1 MRPSLN
7 ATLVAGLFHA
17 AASPGI
23 TQSAEAIARRGISV
37 PSRPSG
43 CRRPALGTPAPSK
56 GKVRGN
62 YPFRAGPL
70 TLSVNPAMPSYLVE
84 SYHPQGRS
92 AALPEA
98 AARARRAA
106 QGLRAEGKQVRYLR
120 SALLPGD
127 ELCLHLFEADS
138 ATLVSQ
144 ASERAGIS
152 PERVVETVLGP
163 DSPRQQSK
171 EGP

>member
-1 MRPSLN
+1 
-7 ATLVAGLFHA
+7 
-17 AASPGI
+17 
-23 TQSAEAIARRGISV
+23 
-37 PSRPSG
+37 
-43 CRRPALGTPAPSK
+43 
-56 GKVRGN
+56 
-62 YPFRAGPL
+62 
-70 TLSVNPAMPSYLVE
+70 MPSYLVE

-106 QGLRAEGKQVRYLR
+106 QSLWAEGKRIRYVR

-163 DSPRQQSK
+163 DSSANNQRR
-171 EGP
+171 GP

>member
-1 MRPSLN
+1 
-7 ATLVAGLFHA
+7 
-17 AASPGI
+17 
-23 TQSAEAIARRGISV
+23 
-37 PSRPSG
+37 
-43 CRRPALGTPAPSK
+43 
-56 GKVRGN
+56 
-62 YPFRAGPL
+62 
-70 TLSVNPAMPSYLVE
+70 MPSYLVE

-92 AALPEA
+92 GELPEA

-106 QGLRAEGKQVRYLR
+106 QGLWAEGKRVRYLR

-138 ATLVSQ
+138 ATLVSE

-163 DSPRQQSK
+163 DSPRRQPK
-171 EGP
+171 EGS

>member
-1 MRPSLN
+1 
-7 ATLVAGLFHA
+7 
-17 AASPGI
+17 
-23 TQSAEAIARRGISV
+23 
-37 PSRPSG
+37 
-43 CRRPALGTPAPSK
+43 
-56 GKVRGN
+56 
-62 YPFRAGPL
+62 
-70 TLSVNPAMPSYLVE
+70 MPSYLVE

-106 QGLRAEGKQVRYLR
+106 HGLRAEGKQVRYLR

-163 DSPRQQSK
+163 DFPRQQSK

>member
-1 MRPSLN
+1 
-7 ATLVAGLFHA
+7 
-17 AASPGI
+17 
-23 TQSAEAIARRGISV
+23 
-37 PSRPSG
+37 
-43 CRRPALGTPAPSK
+43 
-56 GKVRGN
+56 
-62 YPFRAGPL
+62 
-70 TLSVNPAMPSYLVE
+70 MPSYLVE
-84 SYHPQGRS
+84 SYHPQERS
-92 AALPEA
+92 AALPEE

-106 QGLRAEGKQVRYLR
+106 QGLWAEGKRIRYVR

-138 ATLVSQ
+138 ASLVSQ

-163 DSPRQQSK
+163 DIPAPLSK